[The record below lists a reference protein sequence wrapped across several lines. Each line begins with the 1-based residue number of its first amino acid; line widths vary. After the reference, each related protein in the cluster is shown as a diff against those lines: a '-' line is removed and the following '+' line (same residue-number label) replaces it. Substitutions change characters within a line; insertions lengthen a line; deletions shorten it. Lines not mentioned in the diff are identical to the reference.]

1 VGEKLPIDV
10 IAAYLRLGKK
20 FEITQLRQEALDIL
34 SFEFPSCLQAFDT
47 RPEFSFTRIDTRDL
61 MTLVPIINLARETG
75 THAILPVAYYL
86 YCRYHGVRPIL
97 HSMRGKTSNDSAY
110 FRLSDEDQR
119 AILFGWHTLIER
131 ESDYTFCWMMDLS
144 SSESCETPHN
154 SSCNDS
160 IYAAYYYEFA
170 GDTLSV
176 RALRKWES
184 VWGERLCNGC
194 ATFYEAVHNEGRN
207 KIWDELPSIFGF
219 PGWDELLKQ

>member
-20 FEITQLRQEALDIL
+20 FEITQLRKEALDIL

-61 MTLVPIINLARETG
+61 MTLVPIIDLARETG

-86 YCRYHGVRPIL
+86 YCRYYGVRLIL
-97 HSMRGKTSNDSAY
+97 LSMCGKTPNDSAC

-119 AILFGWHTLIER
+119 EILFGWHTLIER
-131 ESDYTFCWMMDLS
+131 EFDHTFYWIIDPS
-144 SSESCETPHN
+144 SSSCEAPHN
-154 SSCNDS
+154 SRCNDN
-160 IYAAYYYEFA
+160 IRAAYYNEFV

-184 VWGERLCNGC
+184 VWGESLCNGC
-194 ATFYEAVHNEGRN
+194 ATFYEAMHNA
-207 KIWDELPSIFGF
+207 
-219 PGWDELLKQ
+219 